1 MLVAPT
7 LNYSLLSPM
16 LIILGG
22 ALITVLIEAFVGLAH
37 RAVIQLTIT
46 IGSISLSLV
55 QLWGIRDKFSTKAAV
70 GSVVIDKAGIFLQGT
85 TLILALIA
93 VLLIADQEN
102 FVSKASAIPG
112 SSEEAQAI
120 NSGDK
125 QTEIFPLF
133 LFAVAGMMLFPVA
146 SDLITLF
153 V

>member
-46 IGSISLSLV
+46 VGSISLSLL

-85 TLILALIA
+85 ILILALIA
-93 VLLIADQEN
+93 VLLILGMDLYKEIMSESQLLEN
-102 FVSKASAIPG
+102 LKIHVDC
-112 SSEEAQAI
+112 I
-120 NSGDK
+120 NFYFQK
-125 QTEIFPLF
+125 REIKIYYSIRIGYICNEYL
-133 LFAVAGMMLFPVA
+133 
-146 SDLITLF
+146 
-153 V
+153 